1 MGLDNGILLKTH
13 NKINMDDWEII
24 PDYIT
29 VEFDEFYTNEYKD
42 GYYYEVCYW
51 RKYWGL
57 RNDVMRDLGFKDK
70 GGGHYEIEKIDDLKE
85 DNKRMEDKIDDI
97 KNCLNKLV
105 VKSKSDD
112 DKLERRLV
120 AIETEQKVIK
130 ELTEKNR
137 ADFNV
142 KLTIITVLFGAISLF
157 LGLYSFIAH
166 L

>member
-1 MGLDNGILLKTH
+1 MATEHICTH
-13 NKINMDDWEII
+13 E
-24 PDYIT
+24 
-29 VEFDEFYTNEYKD
+29 EQF
-42 GYYYEVCYW
+42 
-51 RKYWGL
+51 
-57 RNDVMRDLGFKDK
+57 LGQSRA
-70 GGGHYEIEKIDDLKE
+70 IEKLNAEMTYKKEKLDDLKE

-97 KNCLNKLV
+97 KDCLNKLV

-142 KLTIITVLFGAISLF
+142 KLTVITVLFGAISLF